1 MADGT
6 NVGGVYLDLVVRD
19 TIAQQVQNLAS
30 KAEAASRRQFADVGK
45 AAGDAMTRGM
55 TDAARAMTNTMQQS
69 AASAQRVATGMVNG
83 VFSKSVALIQAKIRE
98 LETSFDRMSTEM
110 DAMWSRGIRPGNAAF
125 DKLANQ
131 QQRLS
136 DRIAAMN
143 ERLTIEIQAQAQKQ
157 AAAKQAAYAKAARAA
172 ESAAKRELAAARQA
186 HTIAAPPSAS
196 RKINTDNAVRQTGA
210 EESGEQLLASY
221 ADGMQIGSLRE
232 KLRQF
237 NEAATGSFAQASQAA
252 SESAEK
258 TQSIWSRAVAK
269 IGSGIRSGLGRSL
282 SSLWGTARAVLG
294 KVGGLLAGLT
304 KKLLPFRS
312 GIRQAGSGMQSLGV
326 RLGSIVSGALVFNVI
341 SSGLTR
347 MVSAMGT
354 ALTGTSQMQA
364 ALSNLKGAAATAAAP
379 LIQTLTPALSA
390 LANAAATVFSYLS
403 QLISFFTGKSVS
415 AMASAARGMSG
426 VGSAASGTAKQV
438 KEASK
443 SLAGFDEIEKLSA
456 PEEEDGG
463 SGGGGASSLLPNYN
477 FQGKSPFLD
486 SILGAV
492 KAGQW
497 EQVGALVAEKLNG
510 AMAAIPWEKIDKTVS
525 GWASNLARTLNG
537 AVGALDWPLVG
548 QTVANGL
555 NVGLHAVDT
564 FMDTFHWTAL
574 GSGIANGLN
583 GAVAAL
589 DWASL
594 GRFLTDKMRA
604 AFEFLHGFVQDFD
617 FAALGTSLATAVSAA
632 FQNVDWVQAF
642 GDGSAFLVG
651 ALQTLTAWVQ
661 GIDWAAVGTTI
672 ADCLM
677 AVDWAGILLNL
688 LLFIG
693 EALSGMTQVLTS
705 FFTEL
710 ADACGD
716 GFLGGILRFFAD
728 IATWVRENM
737 IDPLVDAVKNLL
749 GIHSPS
755 TVFAEIG
762 QNLVLGLFNGISAI
776 WSKITDFFS
785 TALDGIRKRFAD
797 TWQAV
802 RDNVTNTF
810 TAVRST
816 MTTIWN
822 GITET
827 VRGAV
832 NAVIGFMNRLL
843 SGAAGMVNG
852 LIDVLNQFQVDVPEG
867 VPLIGGTQFGFSL
880 QHVPVPQIPM
890 LASGGVIRQP
900 TLAMMGEYPGAA
912 SDPEIAA
919 PQSAMA
925 QAMSDANGEVVD
937 AVLTAA
943 QQIIDAIREN
953 GGGVVIGDEVIGR
966 AVRRYNSRQAV
977 ITGGVV

>member
-186 HTIAAPPSAS
+186 HTTAAPPTAS
-196 RKINTDNAVRQTGA
+196 RKINTDNAVRQ
-210 EESGEQLLASY
+210 
-221 ADGMQIGSLRE
+221 
-232 KLRQF
+232 
-237 NEAATGSFAQASQAA
+237 SFAQAGQTA
-252 SESAEK
+252 SESAE
-258 TQSIWSRAVAK
+258 QARSSWSSAVAS

-282 SSLWGTARAVLG
+282 SSLWGTARSVLG
-294 KVGGLLAGLT
+294 KVGGLFAGLT
-304 KKLLPFRS
+304 KKLLPFQS

-548 QTVANGL
+548 QTLAKGL